1 VGIKQ
6 RASEAGSEGASLTP
20 IILKI
25 YKKKIFIFM
34 TNITEKQQ
42 NGSNF
47 WNQIRVNH

>member
-1 VGIKQ
+1 VGIKKGQ
-6 RASEAGSEGASLTP
+6 EAGSEGASSDANNFE
-20 IILKI
+20 I

-47 WNQIRVNH
+47 